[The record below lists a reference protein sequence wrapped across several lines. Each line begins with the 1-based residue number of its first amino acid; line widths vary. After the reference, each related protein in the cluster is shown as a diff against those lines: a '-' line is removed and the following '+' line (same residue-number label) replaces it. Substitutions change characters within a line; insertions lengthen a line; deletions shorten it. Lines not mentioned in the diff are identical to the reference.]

1 VPAKSC
7 CSVPYIEDNRR
18 DVQQDSTDDL
28 ANGAVGLRSRAE
40 PAMLGQRLR
49 TERERQEI
57 GLRTLAKR
65 VGVSASLI
73 SQVERGKV
81 MPSVGTL
88 YAIVRELGL
97 SMDELFGDE
106 DSARRSGSPC
116 PVQRRGD
123 RKGLELANGVHW
135 ERLTPAA
142 DPRIEFHYAVYEVGA
157 ESCPPDSLMRHSG
170 KECGYILGG
179 RLGITIGYESYELG
193 PGDSVS
199 FLSSLP
205 HRLWNPGDE
214 VTTAIWLVV
223 DRDGDPRLL
232 TD

>member
-1 VPAKSC
+1 
-7 CSVPYIEDNRR
+7 
-18 DVQQDSTDDL
+18 VQQDSTPDIED
-28 ANGAVGLRSRAE
+28 GAVALRSRAE

-97 SMDELFGDE
+97 SMDGLFGDE
-106 DSARRSGSPC
+106 EDGGPGRASPSG
-116 PVQRRGD
+116 PVQRHD
-123 RKGLELANGVHW
+123 ERKTLQLANGVHW
-135 ERLTPAA
+135 ERLTPTA
-142 DPRIEFHYAVYEVGA
+142 DPRIEFHYVAYDVGS

-170 KECGYILGG
+170 KECGYVLSG
-179 RLGITIGYESYELG
+179 RLGVTIAYDSYELG

-205 HRLWNPGDE
+205 HRLWNPGDD
-214 VTTAIWLVV
+214 VATAIWLVV
-223 DRDGDPRLL
+223 DRGSDERFE
-232 TD
+232 

>member
-1 VPAKSC
+1 M
-7 CSVPYIEDNRR
+7 
-18 DVQQDSTDDL
+18 QHDSTPDEDGVV
-28 ANGAVGLRSRAE
+28 ALRNRAE

-49 TERERQEI
+49 TERERQGI

-97 SMDELFGDE
+97 SMDGLFGDE
-106 DSARRSGSPC
+106 DEEGARRGQPSG
-116 PVQRRGD
+116 PVQRHD
-123 RKGLELANGVHW
+123 ARKTLQLANGVHW

-142 DPRIEFHYAVYEVGA
+142 DPRIEFHYVAYDVGS

-170 KECGYILGG
+170 KECGYVLGG
-179 RLGITIGYESYELG
+179 RLGVTIGYESYELG

-199 FLSSLP
+199 FLSSVP

-214 VTTAIWLVV
+214 VATAIWLVV
-223 DRDGDPRLL
+223 DRESDARFG
-232 TD
+232 